1 MNYNEEGRDERE
13 RARKGGEP
21 ESERE
26 KNHRGLD
33 ISTRTVSEWQASGA
47 VVGQCIFEDR
57 FILNG
62 DIIYFQIIIADLEA
76 EIRDSFESEGLTEN
90 RVTPKLRRRPRH
102 SFWRSFS
109 RDSCEEMSSSFSCHE
124 NETGSTSGGS
134 NKSSRRSSIVS
145 MIQRRMSRG
154 EKRF

>member
-1 MNYNEEGRDERE
+1 MKENERGREGRRP
-13 RARKGGEP
+13 RPEP

-26 KNHRGLD
+26 KNHPRLD
-33 ISTRTVSEWQASGA
+33 FSTRAVSECQSSGP

-57 FILNG
+57 FIFNG

-76 EIRDSFESEGLTEN
+76 EIRDSFESEGLKEN

-109 RDSCEEMSSSFSCHE
+109 RDSCEEMNSSFSIHE

-154 EKRF
+154 EKRFWN

>member
-1 MNYNEEGRDERE
+1 MKENERGREGGRPRP
-13 RARKGGEP
+13 EP

-26 KNHRGLD
+26 KNHRSLD
-33 ISTRTVSEWQASGA
+33 ISTRTVSECQASGA

-109 RDSCEEMSSSFSCHE
+109 RDSCEEMNSSFSCHE